1 MNIVLVPGYMLDDDL
16 WADVAEDLAQ
26 VGSLSHADLSRDAT
40 IEGMAQRLLKDAPE
54 QFVLIGFSMGGYVA
68 REVVRLAPTRVM
80 GLILIA
86 TSSRGDTEVQAQRK
100 ATVARTPSSSK
111 FGGLSRGAIMSSL
124 GSTHANEL
132 LIARIRAM
140 SVRHGGDVFMRQSS
154 LVRTGDTDQLGSIHC
169 PTLVIAAA
177 DDRLR
182 SLDEAAELHTGI
194 PGSQLAVI
202 PGTGHMIPLEIP
214 GELLDVIR
222 PWLSNLALAGAT
234 SSRPR
239 GKPTSLRRIWS

>member
-1 MNIVLVPGYMLDDDL
+1 MNIVLVPGYMLDEDL

-26 VGSLSHADLSRDAT
+26 VGGLSHADLSRDAT
-40 IEGMAQRLLKDAPE
+40 IEDMALRLLARAPE
-54 QFVLIGFSMGGYVA
+54 RFVLVGFSMGGYVA
-68 REVVRLAPTRVM
+68 REAVRLAPTRVI

-100 ATVARTPSSSK
+100 ATVARAPSSSK
-111 FGGLSRGAIMSSL
+111 FGGLSRGAILSSL
-124 GSTHANEL
+124 GSAHASEP

-140 SVRHGGDVFMRQSS
+140 SVRLGGDVFRRQSS
-154 LVRTGDTDQLGSIHC
+154 LVRPGDTDQLGSIGC

-182 SLDEAAELHTGI
+182 NLDEAMELHTGI
-194 PGSQLAVI
+194 PGSRLAVI
-202 PGTGHMIPLEIP
+202 PGAGHMIPLEAP

-222 PWLSNLALAGAT
+222 PWLSNLPLAGAT
-234 SSRPR
+234 EC
-239 GKPTSLRRIWS
+239 